1 MSRGRG
7 RGRSC
12 MTTIIVTGWLR
23 VDPAER
29 DAYVDGCRAVVE
41 QARRTP
47 GCVDLAITACSV
59 DPGRVVVVERWTS
72 REALD
77 AFRGSGV
84 DGEQAAQIR
93 EAAVDE
99 YEAGDGTRL

>member
-1 MSRGRG
+1 
-7 RGRSC
+7 
-12 MTTIIVTGWLR
+12 MTTIIVTGWLQ

-29 DAYVDGCRAVVE
+29 DAYVAGCRGVVE

-47 GCVDLAITACSV
+47 GCVDFAITACSV

-72 REALD
+72 HEALD

-99 YEAGDGTRL
+99 YECDGGGTRL